1 MTTLG
6 DLGERALVRR
16 LLEIYGEAPERG
28 LGDDAAF
35 LPVGDRYLLL
45 ATDSI
50 NARTHIPPGV
60 AGDQVGWYAA
70 AVNLS
75 DIAAMGGKPFGL
87 LVSLILPPRLEV
99 AYVEAMARG
108 LRACAENYDVAVLGG
123 DTKEGAE
130 VSVCIAAAGWTE
142 GKRVLRRKGA
152 RPGDVLAVTGVLGWA
167 GWGLSQL
174 KAGMEENQAMDAVM
188 RPQPRVEEGLLLAAS
203 DGVTSCIDDSDGLAA
218 SLGQLNEAGGV
229 AFRLDYESL
238 PQAPPLSGLDSETQK
253 DILLFQGGDF
263 ELLFTCVAA
272 RWEAVRE
279 SLSEMGTQAT
289 AIGEVLDPGG
299 NLLRFGGHE
308 EVLEAK
314 GYEHFR

>member
-1 MTTLG
+1 MATLT
-6 DLGERALVRR
+6 DLGERALIRR
-16 LLEIYGEAPERG
+16 LLAIYGEAEERG

-75 DIAAMGGKPFGL
+75 DIAAMGGRPFGL
-87 LVSLILPPRLEV
+87 LVALILPPQLEV
-99 AYVEAMARG
+99 AYVESMARG
-108 LRACAENYDVAVLGG
+108 LRACAETYDAAILGG

-130 VSVCIAAAGWTE
+130 ISVCVTAAGWTE

-174 KAGMEENQAMDAVM
+174 KEGLAESRAMDAVM
-188 RPQPRVEEGLLLAAS
+188 RPQPRVEEGLLLAATE
-203 DGVTSCIDDSDGLAA
+203 GVTSCIDDSDGLAA
-218 SLGQLNEAGGV
+218 SLGQLSEASQV
-229 AFRLDYESL
+229 AFRVDYDRL
-238 PQAPPLSGLDSETQK
+238 PPAPPLLDMDQDARK
-253 DILLFQGGDF
+253 DTLLFQGGDF
-263 ELLFTCVAA
+263 ELVFTTQKG
-272 RWEAVRE
+272 RWEAVHE
-279 SLSEMGTQAT
+279 GLSDLGTQAT
-289 AIGEVLDPGG
+289 AIGEVLGPGD
-299 NLLRFGGHE
+299 NLLQIEGRD
-308 EVLEAK
+308 EVLEAR

>member
-1 MTTLG
+1 MGTLA

-16 LLEIYGEAPERG
+16 LLAIYGKAEERG

-87 LVSLILPPRLEV
+87 LVSLILPPQLEV
-99 AYVEAMARG
+99 SYVESMARG
-108 LRACAENYDVAVLGG
+108 LHACAENYDVAILGG

-130 VSVCIAAAGWTE
+130 ISVCVTAAGWTQ
-142 GKRVLRRKGA
+142 GDRVLRRKGA

-167 GWGLSQL
+167 GWGLSRL
-174 KAGMEENQAMDAVM
+174 KEGIEENRAMDAVM

-203 DGVTSCIDDSDGLAA
+203 GGVTSCIDDSDGLAA
-218 SLGQLNEAGGV
+218 SLGQLSEASQV
-229 AFRLDYESL
+229 AFRVEYDRL
-238 PQAPPLSGLDSETQK
+238 PQAPPLVDQEAAARKNT
-253 DILLFQGGDF
+253 LLFQGGDF
-263 ELLFTCVAA
+263 ELVFTCRPG
-272 RWEAVRE
+272 RWEGIRG
-279 SLSEMGTQAT
+279 SLLEMGTQAT
-289 AIGEVLDPGG
+289 AIGEVLEAGDNVLVIEGREEILDP
-299 NLLRFGGHE
+299 R
-308 EVLEAK
+308 